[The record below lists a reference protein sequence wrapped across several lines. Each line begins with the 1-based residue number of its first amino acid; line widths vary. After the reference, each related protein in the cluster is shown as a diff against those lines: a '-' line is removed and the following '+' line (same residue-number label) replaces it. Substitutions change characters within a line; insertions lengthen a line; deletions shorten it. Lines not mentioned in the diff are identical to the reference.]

1 MAISGLRRAAL
12 WAPVADASPGVPA
25 TSVYRW
31 STDQVDPRERFDYWR
46 EVRAKGLFGA
56 TAELEREQRPQF
68 SGEFSLR
75 KIGSAGLIGLRASSY
90 HVERSASDI
99 AAAPSDSLC
108 ICLQLGGGGWFRIR
122 NVDDFAVAGGAF
134 ATSYSDVP
142 YHTVPIAAE
151 GFDLRILKVPVADIK
166 LPRTGFHDLVPK
178 PFIDHPA
185 LTPLL
190 ESCFSDLTEVDDD
203 TDEAA
208 ATALVKTLTHLT
220 LVERG
225 MIRPTSRAAQYAVR
239 AGRLSLA
246 RRLMACH
253 VAQPQ
258 LSPAFVAGLLGT
270 SVRHLH
276 VLFEEA
282 SMSFSQTVTTLR
294 IERSRRL
301 LREAPAMTIAEI
313 AFASGFDSLAT
324 FYRVFRAVQGVT
336 PGDFRDATIRETAS

>member
-1 MAISGLRRAAL
+1 
-12 WAPVADASPGVPA
+12 VH
-25 TSVYRW
+25 RW

-90 HVERSASDI
+90 HSASDI

-122 NVDDFAVAGGAF
+122 NVDDFAVAGGEF

-178 PFIDHPA
+178 PFSDHPA

-190 ESCFSDLTEVDDD
+190 ESCFSDTEVDDD

-258 LSPAFVAGLLGT
+258 LSPAFVAG
-270 SVRHLH
+270 SC
-276 VLFEEA
+276 
-282 SMSFSQTVTTLR
+282 
-294 IERSRRL
+294 
-301 LREAPAMTIAEI
+301 
-313 AFASGFDSLAT
+313 
-324 FYRVFRAVQGVT
+324 RARPV
-336 PGDFRDATIRETAS
+336 

>member
-1 MAISGLRRAAL
+1 L
-12 WAPVADASPGVPA
+12 APVADASADASPGVRA
-25 TSVYRW
+25 TSLYRW
-31 STDQVDPRERFDYWR
+31 STDQVDPKERFDYWR

-99 AAAPSDSLC
+99 ANAPSNSLC
-108 ICLQLGGGGWFRIR
+108 ICLHLGGGGWFRIR

-134 ATSYSDVP
+134 ATSYSDLP
-142 YHTVPIAAE
+142 YHTVPIAAD
-151 GFDLRILKVPVADIK
+151 GFDLRILKVPVAGIA
-166 LPRTGFHDLVPK
+166 LPRTAFHDLVPK
-178 PFIDHPA
+178 PFVDHPS

-190 ESCFSDLTEVDDD
+190 EACFSDLTEVDDD
-203 TDEAA
+203 SDAAA
-208 ATALVKTLTHLT
+208 ATALVQTLTHLT

-225 MIRPTSRAAQYAVR
+225 IVRPSGRAAQYAIR

-246 RRLMACH
+246 RRLMARH
-253 VAQPQ
+253 IAEPQ
-258 LSPAFVAGLLGT
+258 LSPAFVANLLGT

-301 LREAPAMTIAEI
+301 LREAPAMTVAEI

-324 FYRVFRAVQGVT
+324 FYRVFRAVQGIT
-336 PGDFRDATIRETAS
+336 PGDFRMQNVQAG

>member
-1 MAISGLRRAAL
+1 MAISGLRKAAL
-12 WAPVADASPGVPA
+12 WAPVADASPGIPA
-25 TSVYRW
+25 TSVFRW
-31 STDQVDPRERFDYWR
+31 STDQVGPKERFDYWR

-99 AAAPSDSLC
+99 AEAPSDSLC

-122 NVDDFAVAGGAF
+122 NVHDFAVASGAF
-134 ATSYSDVP
+134 ATSYSDLP

-151 GFDLRILKVPVADIK
+151 GFDLRILKVPTADIA

-178 PFIDHPA
+178 PFGDHPS

-203 TDEAA
+203 SDEAA
-208 ATALVKTLTHLT
+208 AKALVRTLTHLT

-225 MIRPTSRAAQYAVR
+225 VIRPSSRIAQYAVR

-246 RRLMACH
+246 RRLMARH
-253 VAQPQ
+253 AAQPQ
-258 LSPAFVAGLLGT
+258 LSPAFVASLLGT

-294 IERSRRL
+294 IERSRHL

-336 PGDFRDATIRETAS
+336 PGDFRMQDAYRGS

>member
-1 MAISGLRRAAL
+1 VLILWERADLAISGLRRAAL
-12 WAPVADASPGVPA
+12 WAPVTDASPGVPA

-31 STDQVDPRERFDYWR
+31 STDQVDAKERFDFWR

-99 AAAPSDSLC
+99 ASAPSDSLC

-134 ATSYSDVP
+134 ATSYSDLP

-151 GFDLRILKVPVADIK
+151 GFDLRILKVPAADIAV
-166 LPRTGFHDLVPK
+166 PRTGFHDLVPK
-178 PFIDHPA
+178 PFGDHPS

-203 TDEAA
+203 SDPAA
-208 ATALVKTLTHLT
+208 ATALVQTLTHLT

-225 MIRPTSRAAQYAVR
+225 IVRPSSR
-239 AGRLSLA
+239 
-246 RRLMACH
+246 M
-253 VAQPQ
+253 
-258 LSPAFVAGLLGT
+258 SPAFVADLLGT

-282 SMSFSQTVTTLR
+282 SMSFSQTVTTSR

-301 LREAPAMTIAEI
+301 LREAPTMTIAEI

-336 PGDFRDATIRETAS
+336 PGDFRDATIREIA